1 MLCNN
6 IMTNPLDLAASAGQ
20 RGVYAAGLLVLLW
33 LAIAWAM
40 SA

>member
-1 MLCNN
+1 MPRW
-6 IMTNPLDLAASAGQ
+6 TNPLDLAASAPL
-20 RGVYAAGLLVLLW
+20 RGAWAAGLLALLW